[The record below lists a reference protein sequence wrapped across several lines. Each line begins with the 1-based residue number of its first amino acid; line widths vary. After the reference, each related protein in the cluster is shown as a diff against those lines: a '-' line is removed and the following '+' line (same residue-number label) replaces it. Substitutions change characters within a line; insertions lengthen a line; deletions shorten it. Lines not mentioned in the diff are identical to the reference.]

1 MNRLRHQLERG
12 HRTRSAG
19 NAAHALP
26 SAGHVP
32 SVRRG
37 GGGAGGT
44 RLARWPPARRN
55 GSRSHRACHGRT
67 CHPGRGY
74 GEGVALS
81 LAVSPCPNDTFV
93 FHALVHGLVPGAP
106 PVDVTY
112 ADVDVTNTAAER
124 GAFDLVKVSYAALP
138 WLLDDYHL
146 LPCGG
151 ALGRGCGPLVLT
163 RGDHPDRPNDLD
175 QPDRP
180 ERPGRP
186 DQPERPER
194 LGGSGRADLSGATVA
209 VPGDRTTAYLL
220 FRLWAADRPPAR
232 IEVVPFHEI
241 MPGVA
246 AGRYDAGLVI
256 HEARFTYPRHGLTA
270 LVDLGEWWEADT
282 GLPIPLGAILA
293 RRGAVDP
300 EAAAGWI
307 RESVRQAWA
316 DPAASREYV
325 LAHAQEME
333 PDVVDRHIGLYVNDF
348 TADLGDAGFA
358 AVEALLGRAAYAGL
372 VPQTSS
378 SLATAWTS

>member
-1 MNRLRHQLERG
+1 M
-12 HRTRSAG
+12 
-19 NAAHALP
+19 
-26 SAGHVP
+26 
-32 SVRRG
+32 
-37 GGGAGGT
+37 
-44 RLARWPPARRN
+44 
-55 GSRSHRACHGRT
+55 
-67 CHPGRGY
+67 
-74 GEGVALS
+74 ALS
-81 LAVSPCPNDTFV
+81 LAISPCPNDTFV
-93 FHALVHGLVPGAP
+93 FDALVHGRVAGAP
-106 PVDVTY
+106 PVEVTY

-163 RGDHPDRPNDLD
+163 RGD
-175 QPDRP
+175 
-180 ERPGRP
+180 
-186 DQPERPER
+186 
-194 LGGSGRADLSGATVA
+194 RADLSGATVA
-209 VPGDRTTAYLL
+209 VPGERTTAYLL
-220 FRLWAADRPPAR
+220 FRLWAADQAPAR

-270 LVDLGEWWEADT
+270 LVDLGEWWEGDT

-300 EAAAGWI
+300 VEAAAWI
-307 RESVRQAWA
+307 RESVQQAWA
-316 DPAASREYV
+316 DPEASRGYV

-333 PDVVDRHIGLYVNDF
+333 PDVVDRHIGLYVNEF
-348 TADLGDAGFA
+348 TADLGEAGFA
-358 AVEALLGRAAYAGL
+358 AVEALLGRAADAGL

-378 SLATAWTS
+378 SRATAWTN